1 MRGFGR
7 LRWVILIQAAAAG
20 LVAGHFLDY
29 WIVAPDGQH
38 RSALLDVTGHG
49 YLNTAATLAVFV
61 AISAVMAS
69 IGAGATRRRTGRV
82 RRPSWR
88 AAAARLA
95 VLQGVGFVVVESV
108 ERVAA
113 GAAPS
118 GFGVRV
124 LAVGLLV
131 QAAIAVITALLL
143 SLLER
148 TGAAIAT
155 LLAARF
161 AARRAPL
168 VLGREPERVT
178 LRDRIAEGSLQSR
191 APPVLL
197 HSV

>member
-49 YLNTAATLAVFV
+49 YINTAATLAVFV

-69 IGAGATRRRTGRV
+69 LGAGATRRRTRRD
-82 RRPSWR
+82 RRPSWH
-88 AAAARLA
+88 ATAARLA
-95 VLQGVGFVVVESV
+95 VLQGVGFVMVESV

-118 GFGVRV
+118 GFGARV
-124 LAVGLLV
+124 LGVGLLV

-143 SLLER
+143 TLLER
-148 TGAAIAT
+148 TG
-155 LLAARF
+155 
-161 AARRAPL
+161 
-168 VLGREPERVT
+168 
-178 LRDRIAEGSLQSR
+178 
-191 APPVLL
+191 
-197 HSV
+197 